1 MAPPNRLGE
10 LLEAVKA
17 EYEQLQQEVIVCKSQ
32 RDEYEHKS
40 E

>member
-10 LLEAVKA
+10 LLDAVKA
-17 EYEQLQQEVIVCKSQ
+17 EYEQLQQEVIACKNQ